1 MIRRRRLLCALL
13 AACALPLQASEPAAL
28 PLAADL
34 RGDAQASPV
43 VLLLFSL
50 PGCHYCEAVRREH
63 LVPMRQDGRFAG
75 RIEILEVDMASDAP
89 LRDFSGAQLTH
100 QRFAARHGVRIAPTV
115 MALARSGALLGEPI
129 VGAKIADF
137 YGYYLDALVERAL
150 APQGRR

>member
-1 MIRRRRLLCALL
+1 MTPRRRVLCALL
-13 AACALPLQASEPAAL
+13 AACALPLQASESAAL

-34 RGDAQASPV
+34 RDAQAGPV
-43 VLLLFSL
+43 VLVLFSL

-63 LVPMRQDGRFAG
+63 LVPMRRDGRFAG
-75 RIEILEVDMASDAP
+75 RIEILEVDMASDAA
-89 LRDFSGAQLTH
+89 LRDFSGALLTH
-100 QRFAARHGVRIAPTV
+100 QRFAARHGVKIAPTV

-150 APQGRR
+150 AAQGRR